1 MRFFLFILANAMLF
15 IRPSELVP
23 ELGDFELYRYVIAAC
38 LLVSLP
44 VVVHQVFARVR
55 GVPPIAGCVL
65 GLFPAA
71 VLSNITQGNADE
83 ALEQGIAFLKVLVYF
98 LLMLALLT
106 TTARLR
112 QFLLWLGLLCA
123 ALAFIAVLRYHAS
136 VDAPPA
142 APSLEEE
149 AMQAAKKEGKNKGM
163 HDKAVK
169 DQYRDPESGQ
179 LVDVERMCGTGI
191 FNDPNDLALMIIAAV
206 PICGYWLT
214 DPSARRVR
222 PAWIALIGLLIYA
235 LVLTHSRGGFLA
247 LMAGLAAFM
256 YMRFG
261 GARTLILGL
270 LVMPLML
277 IVFAGRMTSISASE
291 GTGQTRIQLWCD
303 AMQFFQQ
310 APLFGIG
317 MEMYQTVS
325 YHVPHN
331 SYLHCYAE
339 LGVVGGTLF
348 LGAFY
353 FALHGLFRLRA
364 KPAPVDPHVRYNDPA
379 VPRLAPPAPP
389 ERDVDPE
396 LARLHPYLMAMLVGY
411 AVGIVFLS
419 RSYIVPTY
427 LLLGLAVVY
436 LRMRSTGTTPAWCKL
451 PLAQM
456 AAVSVGFLG
465 CAYVFVRMFVN
476 WH

>member
-15 IRPSELVP
+15 IRPSELLP
-23 ELGDFELYRYVIAAC
+23 ELGDFELYRYVILAC
-38 LLVSLP
+38 LLASLP
-44 VVVHQVFARVR
+44 IVLHQVFARFR

-65 GLFPAA
+65 ALFPA
-71 VLSNITQGNADE
+71 VILSHVSQGNADE
-83 ALEQGIAFLKVLVYF
+83 ALEQGIEFFKVLIYF

-123 ALAFIAVLRYHAS
+123 ALAFIAVVRYHAS
-136 VDAPPA
+136 LGSPPEPPPPPEIA
-142 APSLEEE
+142 AAEK
-149 AMQAAKKEGKNKGM
+149 QGKNMGM
-163 HDKAVK
+163 HGQSVVDKV
-169 DQYRDPESGQ
+169 RDPETGE
-179 LVDVERMCGTGI
+179 LVDVQRMCGTGI
-191 FNDPNDLALMIIAAV
+191 FNDPNDLALVLITAI
-206 PICGYWLT
+206 PLCGYWLT
-214 DPSARRVR
+214 DPKRKSLR
-222 PAWIALIGLLIYA
+222 PVWVALILVLGYA
-235 LVLTHSRGGFLA
+235 LMLTHSRGGFLA
-247 LMAGLAAFM
+247 LMAGIAAFM

-261 GARTLILGL
+261 GAKTTILGL
-270 LVMPLML
+270 LVMPVML
-277 IVFAGRMTSISASE
+277 LVFAGRMTDISASE

-317 MEMYQTVS
+317 MEMYHNVS

-353 FALHGLFRLRA
+353 FALYGLYRL
-364 KPAPVDPHVRYNDPA
+364 KPAPTAEPPDRYNDTAAAPA
-379 VPRLAPPAPP
+379 AR
-389 ERDVDPE
+389 ETDPE
-396 LARLHPYLMAMLVGY
+396 LARLQPYLLAMLVAY
-411 AVGIVFLS
+411 SVGIGFLS

-436 LRMRSTGTTPAWCKL
+436 LRMRTTGTVPPWCKFA
-451 PLAQM
+451 LAQM
-456 AAVSVGFLG
+456 AGVSVCFLAT
-465 CAYVFVRMFVN
+465 AYMFVRMFVS